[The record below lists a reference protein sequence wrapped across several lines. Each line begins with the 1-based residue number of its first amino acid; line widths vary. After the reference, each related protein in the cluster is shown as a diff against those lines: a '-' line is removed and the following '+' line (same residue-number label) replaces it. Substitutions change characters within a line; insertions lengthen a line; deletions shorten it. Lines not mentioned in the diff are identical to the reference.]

1 MSKAGDKPV
10 GELRSILPFL
20 IVVSLLI
27 NILMLASPL
36 YMLQVFDRVLT
47 GHSIETLIFLSLL
60 VLAALL
66 VMGALD
72 ACRVTV
78 FARFGDWLDRRIS
91 GKVLDAV
98 IDSAARPSSR
108 STTQPLA
115 DIATVRQFLGSPS
128 AGAIFDTPM
137 VPIFVAAIWFLHP
150 ILGAVAAGSA
160 ALLAALA
167 MANDFFSRRPGSSV
181 SLSGAESQ
189 AFLETTVANAD
200 VVRTMGLQQRVIVNW
215 SAMRDALSAQM
226 LSVST
231 IVGVLG
237 AVSKSIRLAVQAAIL
252 GAGAYLVIVRAITP
266 GEMIAASILLGRA
279 LAPVETALSGW
290 RQLVSARHAWNR
302 LRALLESH
310 RPADRS
316 HALADARG
324 GLEVENVALRAAAD
338 RKPILQNVSFALEP
352 GDTLGVI
359 GDSAAGKSSLG
370 RVLVGAWPPS
380 AGSVRFDGAELA
392 QWDPEALG
400 NHVGYV
406 PQSAT
411 LFPGTVRQNIARFR
425 DVPFEA
431 VMEAGRRA
439 GCHEAILQLPDAY
452 DTDVGHHG
460 ERLSGGQRQ
469 RVALARAVLGKP
481 RLVVLDEPDANLDQ
495 AGHEALLRCLA
506 SLQSED
512 VTLVVIAHRR
522 DLLSVC
528 GKLLWLENGRVRAF
542 GPAKDV
548 IEFVGDHKNRH
559 LRAVDGEAKQQWN

>member
-1 MSKAGDKPV
+1 MSKAGDNPV

-47 GHSIETLIFLSLL
+47 SHSIETLIFLSLL

-98 IDSAARPSSR
+98 INSAARPASR
-108 STTQPLA
+108 STIQPLA

-167 MANDFFSRRPGSSV
+167 MANDFLSRGPGSSV

-200 VVRTMGLQQRVIVNW
+200 VVRTMGLQQRVVVNW
-215 SAMRDALSAQM
+215 AGMRDALSTQM

-290 RQLVSARHAWNR
+290 RQLVSARHAWKR
-302 LRALLESH
+302 LRALLESY

-316 HALADARG
+316 HALVDARG
-324 GLEVENVALRAAAD
+324 DLEIENVALRAAAD

-406 PQSAT
+406 PQSAA

-469 RVALARAVLGKP
+469 RVALARAVFGKP

-542 GPAKDV
+542 GPTKDV
-548 IEFVGDHKNRH
+548 IEFMGDHKKKH